1 VNLLSQG
8 SRRRRQ
14 PGDSPEMIA
23 ARRRFLAT
31 GAYDPLSDAVAA
43 AVMLDG
49 PETVLDIGCGEGRH
63 TRAIAAGVVMG
74 VDVAKAGVAAAA
86 RSHPAGW
93 YAVASAARL
102 PLDDGAVQAVMNVF
116 GPVTPA
122 ELARVVAPGGVV
134 VAAYPG
140 TGHLAELR
148 CLVYKEARDH
158 EVKPPLR
165 HAGTWFVDEG
175 SVTVNFQLRLHD
187 AALLS
192 DLFTMTPYRW
202 HAPTDIRVRIEAAV
216 VPTFET
222 VGEVHVTRYRRTAAP
237 WETNLPL
244 GLSD

>member
-1 VNLLSQG
+1 
-8 SRRRRQ
+8 
-14 PGDSPEMIA
+14 MIA

-31 GAYDPLSDAVAA
+31 GAYDPLSRAVAA
-43 AVMLDG
+43 AVMLDS
-49 PETVLDIGCGEGRH
+49 PETVLDVGCGEGRH
-63 TRAIAAGVVMG
+63 TRAVTAAVVMG

-86 RSHPAGW
+86 RAHPEGW

-102 PLDDGAVQAVMNVF
+102 PLDDGAVDAVMNVF

-148 CLVYKEARDH
+148 GLVYKEARDH

-165 HAGTWFVDEG
+165 HASMWFVAEG
-175 SVTVNFQLRLHD
+175 SVTVNFRLRLHD
-187 AALLS
+187 VALLS

-202 HAPTDIRVRIEAAV
+202 HAPIDIRVRIEAAV
-216 VPTFET
+216 VPAFET
-222 VGEVHVTRYRRTAAP
+222 AGEVHVTRYRRTTAP
-237 WETNLPL
+237 WEANPPL
-244 GLSD
+244 GPPD